1 MKITVLGTGTSQ
13 GVPMIACDCY
23 VCQSLNAKDK
33 RLRSSIMISANGE
46 NYVIDAGPDFRQQM
60 LRAQVKSLRGVI
72 FTHEHK
78 DHISGLDDVRAF
90 NYIENRDMD
99 VYCSEHV
106 DAALKREYH
115 YVFSALKYPGV
126 PELNLIRINN
136 NESFTLKN
144 ELTIIP
150 IQVMHYKM
158 AVFGFRIGDFA
169 YITDAKTI
177 ANEEI
182 EKLKGVKVLI
192 VNALRKEPHISHFNL
207 DEALAF
213 IERVAP
219 EKAYLTHISHVFGT
233 HDEIES
239 ELPATI
245 AVAYDGLELSI

>member
-1 MKITVLGTGTSQ
+1 M
-13 GVPMIACDCY
+13 
-23 VCQSLNAKDK
+23 
-33 RLRSSIMISANGE
+33 
-46 NYVIDAGPDFRQQM
+46 
-60 LRAQVKSLRGVI
+60 
-72 FTHEHK
+72 
-78 DHISGLDDVRAF
+78 
-90 NYIENRDMD
+90 
-99 VYCSEHV
+99 
-106 DAALKREYH
+106 
-115 YVFSALKYPGV
+115 KYPGV

-136 NESFTLKN
+136 NESFTLINK
-144 ELTIIP
+144 LTVIP